1 MENMKT
7 YAAGLLNATQG
18 TMTLPELFALTQAMR
33 EAGETHLAVGLYR
46 AWIRHQ
52 PEHESLYAAWYNLG
66 ACLVELR
73 LHEAASEAFRE
84 SITRHDGLPQ
94 AHLGLGL
101 VLKELGRIEE
111 AQASLRQAARLLEGD
126 PASGEQAR
134 FVHGVLE
141 SLVQQPLETESAS
154 LAHAIDQ
161 ALAQD
166 DPERLYA
173 QAVQAHPNGED
184 ALLLLG
190 PWLRALGE
198 PARLTEWLGKAV
210 AMAASRL
217 TPPAADV
224 APGPAPGRIE
234 VMAFEVVAACH
245 NDCLDCAHGE
255 MRKSSKRYQLSMEQ
269 VRRFIQVTE
278 ASGYT
283 IGAVNL
289 HGPGEPLL
297 WKHFNEAIPLLK
309 SSPAIESIIV
319 NTTGREM
326 DRVADEVWQ
335 YIDRVEMSIYD
346 PAEEA
351 QLVSRLTAKYHNRL
365 NVLPMNLFWERVRKT
380 EVADIPC
387 WCACAGPM
395 LFGDRVYFY
404 CGPPVF
410 DAAALV
416 GSDIDQLDYLSA
428 PLEEHYLARRDPSLA
443 GNLALCRHCWANGN
457 RYAQA
462 KRVKQVTTGGGW
474 Q

>member
-1 MENMKT
+1 
-7 YAAGLLNATQG
+7 
-18 TMTLPELFALTQAMR
+18 
-33 EAGETHLAVGLYR
+33 
-46 AWIRHQ
+46 
-52 PEHESLYAAWYNLG
+52 
-66 ACLVELR
+66 
-73 LHEAASEAFRE
+73 
-84 SITRHDGLPQ
+84 
-94 AHLGLGL
+94 
-101 VLKELGRIEE
+101 
-111 AQASLRQAARLLEGD
+111 
-126 PASGEQAR
+126 GEQAR

-141 SLVQQPLETESAS
+141 TLAQPPSEPDNAS
-154 LAHAIDQ
+154 LAQAIDQ
-161 ALAQD
+161 ALAQE
-166 DPERLYA
+166 DPQRLYA
-173 QAVQAHPNGED
+173 QAVTAHPNGED

-198 PARLTEWLGKAV
+198 PARLTEWVGKAV
-210 AMAASRL
+210 AMAARRTVPATSV
-217 TPPAADV
+217 TPEPT
-224 APGPAPGRIE
+224 PGRIE

-309 SSPAIESIIV
+309 ASPAIESIIV
-319 NTTGREM
+319 NTTGKEM
-326 DRVADEVWQ
+326 DRVADAVWGC
-335 YIDRVEMSIYD
+335 IDRVELSIYD
-346 PAEEA
+346 PEGEA
-351 QLVSRLTAKYHNRL
+351 DLVRRLSAKYHNRL

-380 EVADIPC
+380 EVADTPC

-395 LFGDRVYFY
+395 LFGDRIYFY

-410 DAAALV
+410 DAAALA
-416 GSDIDQLDYLSA
+416 GTDIDALDYLYA
-428 PLEEHYLARRDPSLA
+428 PIEAHYLSRRDPSLV

-462 KRVKQVTTGGGW
+462 RRVRQVTTGGGW